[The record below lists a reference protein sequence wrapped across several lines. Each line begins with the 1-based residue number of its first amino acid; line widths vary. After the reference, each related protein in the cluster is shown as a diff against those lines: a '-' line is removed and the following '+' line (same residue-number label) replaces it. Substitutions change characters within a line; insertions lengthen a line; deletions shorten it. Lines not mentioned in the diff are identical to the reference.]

1 MKPIVKTLNTLSDDD
16 NGVCAS
22 QTPAAGGEQS
32 LSLDGALV
40 SDGVATMAEAQ
51 IITMTPAAD
60 ESARTFTYTGTD
72 ADGITITESITGA
85 AVAVATTGYFKTITG
100 ITVDDDTA
108 GAIII
113 GPVAANGAVTKSI
126 RVNRNQTSSF
136 KLGLYVEL
144 TSATLTYTVQHSAD
158 WPENGDFT
166 AGYSNAANWY
176 ATDGLTALDVTD
188 ESNIV
193 LPVECVRLQLTAYT
207 SGTSKLTV
215 QQNY

>member
-1 MKPIVKTLNTLSDDD
+1 MKPIVKTLTTLSDDD

-22 QTPAAGGEQS
+22 QTPAAGGVQS

-40 SDGVATMAEAQ
+40 SGGVATMAEAQ

-72 ADGITITESITGA
+72 ADGITITEAITGA

-113 GPVAANGAVTKSI
+113 GPVASNGAVSKSI

-144 TSATLTYTVQHSAD
+144 TGTGTYTVQHSPD
-158 WPENGDFT
+158 WPESGDRT
-166 AGYSNAANWY
+166 AGYSNSANWY
-176 ATDGLTALDVTD
+176 ATDGLTALSATD
-188 ESNIV
+188 EGNIV
-193 LPVECVRLQLTAYT
+193 LPLECVRLQYTAYT
-207 SGTSKLTV
+207 SGTGKLTV

>member
-1 MKPIVKTLNTLSDDD
+1 MKPIVKTLTTLSDDD

-32 LSLDGALV
+32 LSIDGALV
-40 SDGVATMAEAQ
+40 SGGVATIAEAQ
-51 IITMTPAAD
+51 IITITCAAN
-60 ESARTFTYTGTD
+60 ETGRTFTVTGTD
-72 ADGITITESITGA
+72 ADGVTITEAVAGA
-85 AVAVATTGYFKTITG
+85 AGALTTTSYFKTITG

-108 GAIII
+108 GAIIV
-113 GPVAANGAVTKSI
+113 GALSANGAVSKSI

-136 KLGLYVEL
+136 KLGLFVEL
-144 TSATLTYTVQHSAD
+144 SGASTYTVQHSPD
-158 WPENGDFT
+158 WPESGDFA

-176 ATDGLTALDVTD
+176 ATDGLTTLTATD

-193 LPVECVRLQLTAYT
+193 LPVECVRLQYTAYT
-207 SGTSKLTV
+207 SGTGKLTV